1 MIPPQV
7 AWAGHNRQTT
17 LPVIFAQLLCLNRNE
32 TEDNVR
38 GINNVVFSPI
48 YYCGMKSM
56 AYKEEA

>member
-7 AWAGHNRQTT
+7 ARAGHNRQT

-32 TEDNVR
+32 TEDNVC

-56 AYKEEA
+56 AYEEEV